1 MTRNT
6 GLVGF
11 VALALAGCSNGGIL
25 ELRITDAPPDTANM
39 ASAIVTLS
47 AAEAHFAGGGEDDKI
62 HTDGFGPKK
71 DVDVGDDDHGGK
83 SGWVRVSGPP
93 LSYDLLRLQNGVSEL
108 VGDLALPPGKITQI
122 RLFIDPAGTNA
133 VTLKDGTTCPLLLDG
148 VDPTGIKLIQPFKVM
163 NIKEGRTLEVV
174 LDFDLKE
181 SVDVTAPCVFHL
193 KPVIKIKSVKE

>member
-25 ELRITDAPPDTANM
+25 QLSLTDAPPDTDNM
-39 ASAIVTLS
+39 ATAIVTLS
-47 AAEAHFAGGGEDDKI
+47 AAEAHFAGGDDDHEL

-71 DVDVGDDDHGGK
+71 DLDDPDGKGD
-83 SGWVRVSGPP
+83 WVRVSGPP
-93 LSYDLLRLQNGVSEL
+93 LAYDLLRLQNGVSEL
-108 VGDLALPPGKITQI
+108 IGDLALPAGKITQI
-122 RLFIDPAGTNA
+122 RLFIDPSGVNA
-133 VTLKDGTTCPLLLDG
+133 VTLKDGRICPLLLDG
-148 VDPTGIKLIQPFKVM
+148 VDKTGIKVIHPFKALD
-163 NIKEGRTLEVV
+163 IKEGRTLEVV

-181 SVDVTAPCVFHL
+181 SVDMTAPCVYQL